1 MAPRSERFGTC
12 LTIGRRG
19 QELKPLAHIPVV
31 LSHRMQLGWHNTG
44 MRVERCFAFA
54 DLCGFTRFSD
64 FHGDEE
70 AVRVLA
76 SFREAVREVATNHG
90 IRVAKWLGDGAML
103 VGTDVASIAS
113 SVVELL
119 ELYETRDAHLPVRI
133 GVAAGPVIVFEG
145 DDYTGSCINL
155 AARLSE
161 MADANEVLATHDI
174 GALAPM
180 ELDVRDAGTRLISGF
195 AVPVEVVSLSIARAV
210 GGESQTVENRSSEG
224 VDER

>member
-1 MAPRSERFGTC
+1 
-12 LTIGRRG
+12 
-19 QELKPLAHIPVV
+19 
-31 LSHRMQLGWHNTG
+31 

-64 FHGDEE
+64 FHADEE

-76 SFREAVREVATNHG
+76 SFGEAVREIATNHG
-90 IRVAKWLGDGAML
+90 IRVAKWLGDGDML
-103 VGTDVASIAS
+103 VGNDVASIAR

-119 ELYETRDAHLPVRI
+119 ELYETRDSHLPVRI

-161 MADANEVLATHDI
+161 IADPNEVLATQAI
-174 GALAPM
+174 GALSPM
-180 ELDVRDAGTRLISGF
+180 EIDVRDAGTRSISGF
-195 AVPVEVVSLSIARAV
+195 AVPVEVVSLSMGRP
-210 GGESQTVENRSSEG
+210 STSEDDTLETQNLG
-224 VDER
+224 DLDRR